1 MRKCPNC
8 KENTISY
15 WKLIAG
21 NAWENIEC
29 SNCKN
34 TVKISLKW
42 NVIIG
47 IPLFIAGW
55 LIISVYNAGHR
66 NEFIFGASILTII
79 LYSLIRSFIAPLI
92 IKDRDEKK

>member
-66 NEFIFGASILTII
+66 NEFIFGDRCFLFKLVLEAKASASDAL
-79 LYSLIRSFIAPLI
+79 FIYNVVSI
-92 IKDRDEKK
+92 